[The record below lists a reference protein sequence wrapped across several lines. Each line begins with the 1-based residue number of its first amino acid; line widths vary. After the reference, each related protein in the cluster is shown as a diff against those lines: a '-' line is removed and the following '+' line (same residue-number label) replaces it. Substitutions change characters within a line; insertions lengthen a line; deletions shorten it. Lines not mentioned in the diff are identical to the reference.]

1 LNAFVHR
8 RGGFASNESYYVLK
22 SLRATPLQVLDRGG
36 DCSDKTESGTTAA
49 DPAYDLMFPNE
60 TGGYHDVRTM
70 IGDPRVLASRLRVVR
85 SLRGPAD
92 RIADYSESDHG

>member
-49 DPAYDLMFPNE
+49 DPAYDLMFPNSPWS
-60 TGGYHDVRTM
+60 D
-70 IGDPRVLASRLRVVR
+70 LASINGWIGAGTAYHPL
-85 SLRGPAD
+85 
-92 RIADYSESDHG
+92 